1 MAAIK
6 KRALAEYQSQVAV
19 EDKET
24 SSPESKR
31 LKLALRSES
40 PEPLPVESI
49 LPVLDTECVSI
60 REVLEN
66 IINFNISTVPSHST
80 EVVAAT
86 LKKLSET
93 VSKEKD
99 DCVKAALVNLWGEIL
114 GVLSSEE
121 MATRLDDFISLT
133 EKSNKVLVA
142 WLAEPQCCD
151 NISAI
156 SPLSFSPHF
165 NFVNG
170 PPPI

>member
-6 KRALAEYQSQVAV
+6 KRALAEYQSQVAE

-24 SSPESKR
+24 SSPENKR

-49 LPVLDTECVSI
+49 LPVLDTELVTS

-66 IINFNISTVPSHST
+66 IISFDVSTVPGQST

-93 VSKEKD
+93 VKKEKD
-99 DCVKAALVNLWGEIL
+99 DSVKAALVNLWGDIL
-114 GVLSSEE
+114 AVVSSEE
-121 MATRLDDFISLT
+121 VAARLEDLICLT
-133 EKSNKVLVA
+133 EKSNKVLVS
-142 WLAEPQCCD
+142 WLAALKKIVNLQ
-151 NISAI
+151 S
-156 SPLSFSPHF
+156 LSK
-165 NFVNG
+165 G
-170 PPPI
+170 ED

>member
-24 SSPESKR
+24 SSPETKR

-40 PEPLPVESI
+40 PEPPPVVESL
-49 LPVLDTECVSI
+49 LPVLDTELVSS

-66 IINFNISTVPSHST
+66 IIAFSVSTVASAST

-86 LKKLSET
+86 LKKLGET

-99 DCVKAALVNLWGEIL
+99 DSVKAALVNLWGDIL

-121 MATRLDDFISLT
+121 LPARLEELLSLS
-133 EKSNKVLVA
+133 EKSNKVLVS
-142 WLAEPQCCD
+142 WLAALKKIVNLQTVSKGERCEK
-151 NISAI
+151 
-156 SPLSFSPHF
+156 LSTL
-165 NFVNG
+165 
-170 PPPI
+170 

>member
-24 SSPESKR
+24 SSPENKR

-49 LPVLDTECVSI
+49 LPVLDTELVPS

-66 IINFNISTVPSHST
+66 IISFDVSTVPDHST

-93 VSKEKD
+93 VQKEKD
-99 DCVKAALVNLWGEIL
+99 DSVKAALVNLWGDIL
-114 GVLSSEE
+114 AVVSSEE
-121 MATRLDDFISLT
+121 VAGRLEDLICLT
-133 EKSNKVLVA
+133 ETSNKVLVS
-142 WLAEPQCCD
+142 WLAALKKIVNLQ
-151 NISAI
+151 S
-156 SPLSFSPHF
+156 LSK
-165 NFVNG
+165 G
-170 PPPI
+170 EI

>member
-24 SSPESKR
+24 SSPENKR
-31 LKLALRSES
+31 LKLALRSET
-40 PEPLPVESI
+40 PEPPPPVESI
-49 LPVLDTECVSI
+49 LPVLDTELVTS

-66 IINFNISTVPSHST
+66 IITFSVSTVASVSS

-86 LKKLSET
+86 LKKLGET

-99 DCVKAALVNLWGEIL
+99 DCVRAALVNLWGDIL

-121 MATRLDDFISLT
+121 LHARLEEFLSLS
-133 EKSNKVLVA
+133 EKSNKVVVS
-142 WLAEPQCCD
+142 WLAALKK
-151 NISAI
+151 I
-156 SPLSFSPHF
+156 
-165 NFVNG
+165 VNLQTVSKG
-170 PPPI
+170 ERSEKLPTF

>member
-24 SSPESKR
+24 SSPETKR

-40 PEPLPVESI
+40 PEPPPVVESL
-49 LPVLDTECVSI
+49 LPVLDTELVSS

-66 IINFNISTVPSHST
+66 IIAFSVSTVASAST

-86 LKKLSET
+86 LKKLGET

-99 DCVKAALVNLWGEIL
+99 DSVKAALVNLWGDIL

-121 MATRLDDFISLT
+121 LPARLEELLSLS

-142 WLAEPQCCD
+142 WLAALKKIVNLQTVSKGERCEK
-151 NISAI
+151 
-156 SPLSFSPHF
+156 LSSL
-165 NFVNG
+165 
-170 PPPI
+170 

>member
-24 SSPESKR
+24 SSPENKR

-40 PEPLPVESI
+40 PEPLPIPVESI
-49 LPVLDTECVSI
+49 LPVLDTELVTS

-66 IINFNISTVPSHST
+66 IIAFNVSSLPNHSP

-93 VSKEKD
+93 VQKEKD
-99 DCVKAALVNLWGEIL
+99 DSVKAALVNLWGDIL

-121 MATRLDDFISLT
+121 VATRLEDFISLA
-133 EKSNKVLVA
+133 EKSNKVLVS
-142 WLAEPQCCD
+142 WLAALKK
-151 NISAI
+151 I
-156 SPLSFSPHF
+156 
-165 NFVNG
+165 VNLQTVSKG
-170 PPPI
+170 EN